1 MLEAAYQ
8 RLLKGSQE
16 KYKED
21 LEGILASVPRK
32 EEAAG
37 GGEASLQVTG
47 KNKKI
52 LN

>member
-1 MLEAAYQ
+1 
-8 RLLKGSQE
+8 LKGPQE

-37 GGEASLQVTG
+37 GEASIQVTG
-47 KNKKI
+47 KKERKHKKI
-52 LN
+52 RK